1 MEAKNLSVIGQLAA
15 GIAHEIRN
23 PLTTIQGFLQLML
36 LEKKVSDEYLEL
48 MLGEV
53 GRIDQISRELMLL
66 GKPVEHHFKRT
77 DIVGNA

>member
-1 MEAKNLSVIGQLAA
+1 MIGQLAA

-36 LEKKVSDEYLEL
+36 SEDDMKREYLEL
-48 MLGEV
+48 MQGEV

-66 GKPVEHHFKRT
+66 GKPVEDHFKKT
-77 DIVGNA
+77 DMCELLEP